1 MARLLEKLDEIAKKY
16 NETKEQY
23 YKRMM
28 CELSLVE
35 SLFGERLDEIKKKLY
50 EELEKSKEDKQE
62 S

>member
-1 MARLLEKLDEIAKKY
+1 MPVGK

-28 CELSLVE
+28 FELSLVE
-35 SLFGERLDEIKKKLY
+35 SLFGERLAEIKKKLD